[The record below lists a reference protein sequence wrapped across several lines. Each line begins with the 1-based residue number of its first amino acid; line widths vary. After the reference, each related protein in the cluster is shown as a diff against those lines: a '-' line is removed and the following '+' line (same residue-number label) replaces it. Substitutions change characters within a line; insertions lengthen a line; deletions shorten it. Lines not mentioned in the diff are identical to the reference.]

1 MLQHSQT
8 SVTDALKRVVERIAS
23 QDRLM
28 EQLNTKLSQLSLAE
42 QQLAEK
48 KKSLAQLETPEN
60 RQ

>member
-1 MLQHSQT
+1 MLQQSQT

-28 EQLNTKLSQLSLAE
+28 EQLNTKLSQRSLAE

>member
-1 MLQHSQT
+1 MLQQSQT